1 MDSVACRVVAPKG
14 SFVLSLRCF
23 AGLVSFCMVLGPS
36 VAQGQNFPNKPI
48 RIVTSSAGGG
58 GDIAARLIGQGLSGI
73 WGQQVIV
80 DNRGG
85 VLPGQIVAA
94 ASPDGYNLLL
104 FSGALWIGPLLQK
117 TPYDPIADFSPITI
131 TDRTP
136 CIIVV
141 HPSVAANSVKELIAL
156 AKAKPGGLSY
166 GSGTPGAVTHVAG
179 ELFKSMTAV
188 NILHVP
194 YKNAPPAIID
204 LIGGQIQVMFATAS
218 SVSQHVKSGKLRGLA
233 VTTARPSELVPG
245 LPTVAASGVP
255 GYEAASINA
264 VFGPA
269 KTSAALVSHLNGA
282 ITRVL
287 SQPEL
292 KEKFFAMGVETVGSS
307 PVQLAALVKSE
318 MVTLGKIFKD
328 LNIRL
333 D

>member
-1 MDSVACRVVAPKG
+1 MLLPRSVAG
-14 SFVLSLRCF
+14 LFLSCF
-23 AGLVSFCMVLGPS
+23 LLPAANIVFS
-36 VAQGQNFPNKPI
+36 QGFPNKPI

-58 GDIAARLIGQGLSGI
+58 GDIAARLIGQRLSAI

-117 TPYDPIADFSPITI
+117 TPYDAVRDFSPITI

-141 HPSVAANSVKELIAL
+141 HPSVAAGSVKELIAL

-179 ELFKSMTAV
+179 ELFKSMAGV
-188 NILHVP
+188 NLLHVP

-204 LIGGQIQVMFATAS
+204 LVGGQTQVMFATSS
-218 SVSQHVKSGKLRGLA
+218 SVSSHVKSGKLRGLA
-233 VTTARPSELVPG
+233 VTTAAPSELVPG
-245 LPTVAASGVP
+245 LPTVAASGLP

-269 KTSAALVSHLNGA
+269 RMSAKLVDQINRE
-282 ITRVL
+282 IVRVL
-287 SQPEL
+287 SQSEL
-292 KEKFFAMGVETVGSS
+292 KEKLFSMGVETVGSS
-307 PVQLAALVKSE
+307 PAQLAALVKSE